1 MAGEVQPGGT
11 RLTVAIEQRSGCAVV
26 TIAGELDI
34 YAVNGV
40 RTTLSDLLTDGATRV
55 VADLTGV
62 SFMDSSGLGV
72 LVMAHKTARVR
83 RGAFALVC
91 DDGLVRRLITLTGL
105 VHVLRVFDSVDAA
118 VADIAP

>member
-1 MAGEVQPGGT
+1 MAGEVQPGGD
-11 RLTVAIEQRSGCAVV
+11 RLTVAVEQRADCVV
-26 TIAGELDI
+26 VSIVGELDI
-34 YAVNGV
+34 YAINGV

-83 RGAFALVC
+83 RGTFAIVC

-105 VHVLRVFDSVDAA
+105 VHVLRVFDSVEDA
-118 VADIAP
+118 VAGTAP